1 VELKFAYLGIL
12 MFQQNNK
19 KKQKQQQ
26 AHADAEQVRALRRI
40 I

>member
-1 VELKFAYLGIL
+1 

-40 I
+40 IWRKER